1 MSFTKLIL
9 SAIFQK
15 FEMPSPLNLEGKEGS
30 FLSIYEQL
38 MSPDAASVNSNL
50 VRHEY
55 VAHVPK
61 QAVLHNILDLAMT
74 RGR

>member
-1 MSFTKLIL
+1 MSFTKLTL

-15 FEMPSPLNLEGKEGS
+15 FKMPSPLNLDGKDSS

-38 MSPDAASVNSNL
+38 MSPDVASVNSNL
-50 VRHEY
+50 VKHEY
-55 VAHVPK
+55 VAYISK
-61 QAVLHNILDLAMT
+61 QAVLHNILGLGMT

>member
-15 FEMPSPLNLEGKEGS
+15 FEMPSPLNLEGKDSS
-30 FLSIYEQL
+30 FLSMYEQL
-38 MSPDAASVNSNL
+38 VSPDVASVNSNL
-50 VRHEY
+50 VKHEY
-55 VAHVPK
+55 VSYVSK
-61 QAVLHNILDLAMT
+61 QAVLHNILGLGKT